1 MQFTHG
7 AIRKARKALLLFER
21 VTRIGIERCSFFK
34 ARHRFRWLE
43 LAAIGAGQ
51 RVRDLLP
58 VFDNAGFNKLPPPA
72 SRMIKPQKNW
82 RFPRLL
88 SSFCFDI
95 PRDFCVWRPR
105 VSSHFSLEIDFRG
118 LRMMLPKNY
127 LLMRNIFVNLILSR
141 YSNEKKYTVKIILK
155 SWRRRRKL

>member
-1 MQFTHG
+1 M
-7 AIRKARKALLLFER
+7 ES
-21 VTRIGIERCSFFK
+21 CSFFNE

-88 SSFCFDI
+88 SSPLRYSTGFLCLKI
-95 PRDFCVWRPR
+95 SSLG
-105 VSSHFSLEIDFRG
+105 VSSHFRLEIDFRG
-118 LRMMLPKNY
+118 LRMVLQPTENYSLMMREREREPK
-127 LLMRNIFVNLILSR
+127 RWCNIFVNLIILSW
-141 YSNEKKYTVKIILK
+141 V
-155 SWRRRRKL
+155 